1 MAMVFLCFSKEE
13 GFKLNTNS
21 RPEYLEADTIKAI
34 VSASIIYIRNLYKES
49 IVILMMESL
58 RR

>member
-1 MAMVFLCFSKEE
+1 MAIVFLCFSKEE

-34 VSASIIYIRNLYKES
+34 VSASIIYIRNL
-49 IVILMMESL
+49 
-58 RR
+58 